1 VDKQIDRELSR
12 AIGIIVRAGAALEF
26 LLAFLLVIP
35 LTLWLAWA
43 RHSTIAE
50 PVVLIL
56 FSLSF
61 AWGNVSV
68 LKWQRSFR
76 KLGWSS
82 TNKLAFGLGPRPE
95 DPDELHLWQWGRH
108 FCYSFAAILLCMVAF
123 AIIKW
128 LQWDY

>member
-1 VDKQIDRELSR
+1 MDNQIARKFSS
-12 AIGIIVRAGAALEF
+12 AIAIFVRAAAALEF
-26 LLAFLLVIP
+26 LLAFLVVIP

-50 PVVLIL
+50 HVVLVL
-56 FSLSF
+56 FCLSF

-95 DPDELHLWQWGRH
+95 DSDELHLWQWGKH
-108 FCYSFAAILLCMVAF
+108 FCYSFAAILLSMLAF

-128 LQWDY
+128 LQGDY

>member
-1 VDKQIDRELSR
+1 MDKHIDRRLSR
-12 AIGIIVRAGAALEF
+12 AVEIIVGAGAALEF
-26 LLAFLLVIP
+26 LLAFLVVIP

-50 PVVLIL
+50 PAVLIL
-56 FSLSF
+56 FCLSF
-61 AWGNVSV
+61 AWVNVAV

-82 TNKLAFGLGPRPE
+82 TSKLAFGLGPRPE
-95 DPDELHLWQWGRH
+95 DPDEFHLWQWGRH
-108 FCYSFAAILLCMVAF
+108 ICYSFAAILLCMVAF

-128 LQWDY
+128 LQGDY

>member
-1 VDKQIDRELSR
+1 MGKRIDGQLSK
-12 AIGIIVRAGAALEF
+12 AIGIFVRASAALEI
-26 LLAFLLVIP
+26 LLAFLVVIP

-56 FSLSF
+56 FCVSF
-61 AWGNVSV
+61 AWGNVAV

-76 KLGWSS
+76 ELGWSS

-95 DPDELHLWQWGRH
+95 DPDELQLWQWGRH
-108 FCYSFAAILLCMVAF
+108 FCYSFTAILLCMF
-123 AIIKW
+123 ALAILEW
-128 LQWDY
+128 FQGDY